1 MIDANRQLLWLQGNV
16 LTNDTLNSLGLQNAR
31 QKDEIF
37 AVVIS
42 HNCDLTAAL
51 EKEPIAEVI
60 VGRRIEKLGGDS
72 FGKTARRL
80 HIEYQSDSGPVY
92 IELFA
97 NCKKPINK
105 TDLFTHQPRTDIQL
119 NVRDLR
125 ILQRWLAA
133 RYARAAFPE
142 AFETRLRA
150 AVIPGKY
157 DLVRKIE
164 KILDVGG
171 DYIRALLF
179 DMDKGEDVERKTPDD
194 LYRLGIVVLY
204 DSLRDE
210 PAAFNA
216 ATVTA
221 EALEGI
227 FEAAFKA
234 PTGAWQ
240 NVELEYCDPISDTAM
255 TVAMSETLKQWRLEY
270 LSMQEEPLAP
280 MLAQY

>member
-1 MIDANRQLLWLQGNV
+1 MTEANRQLLWLQGNV
-16 LTNDTLNSLGLQNAR
+16 LTDDALKSLGLQKAE
-31 QKDEIF
+31 QTDEIF

-42 HNCDLTAAL
+42 HDCDLTAAL
-51 EKEPIAEVI
+51 DKEPLAEVI
-60 VGRRIEKLGGDS
+60 VGRRIEKMGGDS

-80 HIEYQSDSGPVY
+80 HIEYQSASGPIY
-92 IELFA
+92 FELVA
-97 NCKKPINK
+97 NCKKPVNK
-105 TDLFTHQPRTDIQL
+105 TDLFAYQPRADIQL
-119 NVRDLR
+119 SVRDLR

-142 AFETRLRA
+142 AFEMRLRA
-150 AVIPGKY
+150 AIIPGKY
-157 DLVRKIE
+157 DLLKKIE

-179 DMDKGEDVERKTPDD
+179 DIDKGEDVERKTPDD

-210 PAAFNA
+210 PAAFAA

-270 LSMQEEPLAP
+270 LSMQDEPPDP

>member
-1 MIDANRQLLWLQGNV
+1 MTEANRQLLWLQGNV
-16 LTNDTLNSLGLQNAR
+16 LTDHALNSLGLQKAGET
-31 QKDEIF
+31 DEIF

-42 HNCDLTAAL
+42 HDCDLTAAL
-51 EKEPIAEVI
+51 DKEPIAEVI
-60 VGRRIEKLGGDS
+60 VGRRIEKMGGDS

-92 IELFA
+92 IELVA
-97 NCKKPINK
+97 NCKKQINK
-105 TDLFTHQPRTDIQL
+105 TDLFAHQPRTDIQL
-119 NVRDLR
+119 SVRDLR

-142 AFETRLRA
+142 AFEMRLRA
-150 AVIPGKY
+150 AITPGKY
-157 DLVRKIE
+157 DLLKKIE
-164 KILDVGG
+164 NILDAGG
-171 DYIRALLF
+171 DHIRALLF
-179 DMDKGEDVERKTPDD
+179 DIDKGEDVERKTPDD
-194 LYRLGIVVLY
+194 LYRLGVVVLY

-210 PAAFNA
+210 HAAFAA
-216 ATVTA
+216 ATVA
-221 EALEGI
+221 ADALEVI

-240 NVELEYCDPISDTAM
+240 NIELEYCDPISDTAM

-270 LSMQEEPLAP
+270 LSMQDELPAP

>member
-1 MIDANRQLLWLQGNV
+1 MTEANRHLLWLQGNV
-16 LTNDTLNSLGLQNAR
+16 LTDDALKSLGLQ
-31 QKDEIF
+31 KTEHTDEIF

-42 HNCDLTAAL
+42 HDCDLTAAL
-51 EKEPIAEVI
+51 DKEPLAEVI
-60 VGRRIEKLGGDS
+60 VGRRIEKMGGDS

-80 HIEYQSDSGPVY
+80 HIEYQSASGPLY
-92 IELFA
+92 IELVA
-97 NCKKPINK
+97 NCKKTVNK
-105 TDLFTHQPRTDIQL
+105 TDLFAYQPRADIQL
-119 NVRDLR
+119 SVRDLR

-150 AVIPGKY
+150 AIIPGKY
-157 DLVRKIE
+157 DLLKKIE

-210 PAAFNA
+210 PAAFAA

-270 LSMQEEPLAP
+270 LSMQDEPPDP

>member
-1 MIDANRQLLWLQGNV
+1 MTEVNRQLLWLQGNV
-16 LTNDTLNSLGLQNAR
+16 LTDEALKSLGLQKAE
-31 QKDEIF
+31 QSYEIF

-42 HNCDLTAAL
+42 HDCDLTAAL
-51 EKEPIAEVI
+51 DKEPIAEVI
-60 VGRRIEKLGGDS
+60 VGRRIEKMGGDS

-80 HIEYQSDSGPVY
+80 HIEYQSESGPVY
-92 IELFA
+92 IELVA

-105 TDLFTHQPRTDIQL
+105 TDLFAHQPRTDIKL
-119 NVRDLR
+119 SVRDLR

-150 AVIPGKY
+150 AIVPGKY
-157 DLVRKIE
+157 DLVKKIE

-171 DYIRALLF
+171 DHIRALLF
-179 DMDKGEDVERKTPDD
+179 DMDKGENVERKTPDD
-194 LYRLGIVVLY
+194 LYRLGIMVLY

-210 PAAFNA
+210 PAAFAA
-216 ATVTA
+216 ATDTA

-240 NVELEYCDPISDTAM
+240 NVELEYCDLISDTAM
-255 TVAMSETLKQWRLEY
+255 TVAMSESLKQWRLEY
-270 LSMQEEPLAP
+270 LSLQDEPPAP
-280 MLAQY
+280 TLDQY